1 MRALIAAPNSLK
13 QRQTWVNCL
22 QGETAENE
30 THLNMYV
37 SNIKTDIYVTL
48 LPAQKS
54 PSKEKKSSSFTRKTS
69 NWIFSLFF
77 LFFFKYLKSYL
88 YYKEYIHFSSLT
100 LFFGNK
106 TSRIFCMYV
115 FCCLLLVTDKWL
127 NYKYN
132 SGNISTNII
141 LQKLEGKWHPLNW
154 YMKVLTSEWFG
165 QETSNSPKLI
175 LVRYS

>member
-1 MRALIAAPNSLK
+1 MWLCYLLK
-13 QRQTWVNCL
+13 RVQAKKTKVL
-22 QGETAENE
+22 
-30 THLNMYV
+30 HL
-37 SNIKTDIYVTL
+37 L
-48 LPAQKS
+48 
-54 PSKEKKSSSFTRKTS
+54 EKHP
-69 NWIFSLFF
+69 IGFSLYFF
-77 LFFFKYLKSYL
+77 IFFKYLKSYL

-106 TSRIFCMYV
+106 TSWIFCMYV

-154 YMKVLTSEWFG
+154 YMKVLTSELFG